1 MKFRNSLPQDL
12 KKFVFSIIYCF
23 CNIYFCLFA
32 IANGVILNLHPIF
45 KENGLTLGF
54 LEAGELGW
62 TIYVLFA
69 VIFIAVAIFVA
80 CAYKKVKMFIPFLIL
95 PLYNFVHFYLM
106 QAFYPKTA
114 VVMVLYDI
122 VTVLSLVYTVSQ
134 IRIQLTENVA
144 SK

>member
-1 MKFRNSLPQDL
+1 MKKIS
-12 KKFVFSIIYCF
+12 SILYAV

-32 IANGVILNLHPIF
+32 IANGVILNLYPVL
-45 KENGLTLGF
+45 KDNGLTLGF

-106 QAFYPKTA
+106 QAFYPSTA

-122 VTVLSLVYTVSQ
+122 VTILSLVYAIIQ
-134 IRIQLTENVA
+134 IRREKRLYEKNQ
-144 SK
+144 

>member
-32 IANGVILNLHPIF
+32 IANGVILNLYPIF
-45 KENGLTLGF
+45 KDNGLTLGF

-69 VIFIAVAIFVA
+69 VIFIAIAIFVA
-80 CAYKKVKMFIPFLIL
+80 YAYKKLKSFIPFFIL
-95 PLYNFVHFYLM
+95 PLYNFTHFYLM

-134 IRIQLTENVA
+134 IRIQLTKNVA

>member
-1 MKFRNSLPQDL
+1 MKKIS
-12 KKFVFSIIYCF
+12 SILYGI

-32 IANGVILNLHPIF
+32 IVNGVILNLHPIF

-62 TIYVLFA
+62 TMYVLFA

-106 QAFYPKTA
+106 QAFYPSTA

-122 VTVLSLVYTVSQ
+122 VTVLSLVYTV
-134 IRIQLTENVA
+134 IRLKKEFISVKN
-144 SK
+144 

>member
-1 MKFRNSLPQDL
+1 MKIRNSLPQDL
-12 KKFVFSIIYCF
+12 KKFVFSIMYCF

-32 IANGVILNLHPIF
+32 IANGVILNLYPIF
-45 KENGLTLGF
+45 KDNGLTLGF

-106 QAFYPKTA
+106 QVFYPKTA

-122 VTVLSLVYTVSQ
+122 VTILSLVYAIIQ
-134 IRIQLTENVA
+134 IRREKRLYEKNQ
-144 SK
+144 